1 MHTGSRY
8 ASINK
13 LCLGYIRVAK
23 GDAMIFPQLRQLSV
37 KTVLVRTVKEFLDD
51 EMSTYASALAY
62 QMLFSLFPFLLFLI
76 ALIGFLHLPDFF
88 SWLRLQSEL
97 VLPPQALDQVNPVID
112 QLQQSKGGLL
122 SVGIVIALWTASAGV
137 RLMMSAMNAAYD
149 VVEARPAWKRIPL
162 SVFYTIGIAG
172 MLLTVAALMVT
183 GPQVMN
189 WLAAQIGM
197 EDFIVTLWTILRWPL
212 IIVLLM
218 VAVAI
223 MYYVM
228 PDVKQSF
235 RFITPGSV
243 LAVVVWIVASLGF
256 AYYVKTFADYNAMYG
271 SIGAIIVLLLYFYIS
286 AAVLLLGAEMNA
298 VIEHMSAE
306 GKEKGEKEE
315 GERDAVANIETV
327 HIKQHVSGLGRDH
340 SHDHDYTPVPP
351 TLKTDKF

>member
-1 MHTGSRY
+1 
-8 ASINK
+8 
-13 LCLGYIRVAK
+13 
-23 GDAMIFPQLRQLSV
+23 MIFPALQGLPLHR
-37 KTVLVRTVKEFLDD
+37 VLVRTVKEFLDD

-62 QMLFSLFPFLLFLI
+62 QMLFSLFPFILFLI

-97 VLPPQALDQVNPVID
+97 VLPPQALEQVNPVID

-149 VVEARPAWKRIPL
+149 VPEGRPVWKRIPL
-162 SVFYTIGIAG
+162 SIFYTIGIAG
-172 MLLTVAALMVT
+172 MLLAAAALMVL
-183 GPQVMN
+183 GPQVME
-189 WLAAQIGM
+189 WIAAQVGLQ
-197 EDFIVTLWTILRWPL
+197 EVIVTIWTVLRWPA
-212 IIVLLM
+212 IIILMM
-218 VAVAI
+218 VAVALI
-223 MYYVM
+223 YYVM
-228 PDVKQSF
+228 PDVKQKF

-306 GKEKGEKEE
+306 GKNPGEKDFD
-315 GERDAVANIETV
+315 GEQPKETITV
-327 HIKQHVSGLGRDH
+327 LGHEHPAHPEPQTRE
-340 SHDHDYTPVPP
+340 PNPR
-351 TLKTDKF
+351 

>member
-1 MHTGSRY
+1 
-8 ASINK
+8 
-13 LCLGYIRVAK
+13 
-23 GDAMIFPQLRQLSV
+23 MIFPDLRRLRV
-37 KTVLVRTVKEFLDD
+37 TTVLVRTVKEFLDD

-122 SVGIVIALWTASAGV
+122 SVGIVIALWSASAGV

-149 VVEARPAWKRIPL
+149 VVEERPVWKRIPL
-162 SVFYTIGIAG
+162 SVLYTIGFAG
-172 MLLTVAALMVT
+172 MLLAAAALMVT
-183 GPQVMN
+183 GPQVMS

-197 EDFIVTLWTILRWPL
+197 EDFIVTLWTILRWPV
-212 IIVLLM
+212 IILLLM
-218 VAVAI
+218 VSVAT

-228 PDVKQSF
+228 PDVKQEF
-235 RFITPGSV
+235 RFITAGSV

-286 AAVLLLGAEMNA
+286 ASVLLLGAEMNA
-298 VIEHMSAE
+298 VIEHLSAE
-306 GKEKGEKEE
+306 GKEKGEKVA
-315 GERDAVANIETV
+315 GDGGVDAEPGTPTPAGA
-327 HIKQHVSGLGRDH
+327 KQHVSGLGRDH
-340 SHDHDYTPVPP
+340 SRDYIDQHSSGDSHAHDYEPQLAP
-351 TLKTDKF
+351 LKIDKP

>member
-1 MHTGSRY
+1 
-8 ASINK
+8 
-13 LCLGYIRVAK
+13 
-23 GDAMIFPQLRQLSV
+23 MIFPDLRGLPLHR
-37 KTVLVRTVKEFLDD
+37 VLVRTVKEFLDD
-51 EMSTYASALAY
+51 EMSTYASAMAY

-88 SWLRLQSEL
+88 TWLRLQSEL
-97 VLPPQALDQVNPVID
+97 VLPPQALEQVNPVID

-149 VVEARPAWKRIPL
+149 VPEGRPLWKRIPL
-162 SVFYTIGIAG
+162 SVIYTIGIAG
-172 MLLTVAALMVT
+172 MLLAAAALMVL
-183 GPQVMN
+183 GPQVME
-189 WLAAQIGM
+189 WIAAQVGLQ
-197 EDFIVTLWTILRWPL
+197 EAVVIVWTVLRWPA
-212 IIVLLM
+212 IIILMM
-218 VAVAI
+218 VAVALI
-223 MYYVM
+223 YFVM
-228 PDVKQSF
+228 PDVKQKF

-306 GKEKGEKEE
+306 GKNPGEKDFD
-315 GERDAVANIETV
+315 GDKPKETITV
-327 HIKQHVSGLGRDH
+327 LGH
-340 SHDHDYTPVPP
+340 EHPVEPQTTEP
-351 TLKTDKF
+351 NPR

>member
-1 MHTGSRY
+1 
-8 ASINK
+8 
-13 LCLGYIRVAK
+13 
-23 GDAMIFPQLRQLSV
+23 MIFPDLRQLSI

-122 SVGIVIALWTASAGV
+122 SIGIVIALWTASAGV

-212 IIVLLM
+212 IILLLM

-315 GERDAVANIETV
+315 GERDGMADFNTV
-327 HIKQHVSGLGRDH
+327 HLKQHVSGLGRDH
-340 SHDHDYTPVPP
+340 THDHDYTPTPP
-351 TLKTDKF
+351 VLKTDKF

>member
-1 MHTGSRY
+1 MF
-8 ASINK
+8 
-13 LCLGYIRVAK
+13 
-23 GDAMIFPQLRQLSV
+23 FP
-37 KTVLVRTVKEFLDD
+37 VLNGLPIGKVLIRTVKEFIDD

-62 QMLFSLFPFLLFLI
+62 QMLFSLFPFILFLI

-88 SWLRLQSEL
+88 TWLRLQSEL
-97 VLPPQALDQVNPVID
+97 VLPPQALEQVNPVID

-149 VVEARPAWKRIPL
+149 VVEGRPIWKRFPL
-162 SVFYTIGIAG
+162 SIFYTIGIAG
-172 MLLTVAALMVT
+172 MLLAAAALMVL
-183 GPQVMN
+183 GPQFMS
-189 WLAAQIGM
+189 WLAGQVGL
-197 EDFIVTLWTILRWPL
+197 EEFVVTLWTILRWPV
-212 IIVLLM
+212 IVLLLM
-218 VAVAI
+218 VAVAV

-228 PDVKQSF
+228 PDVEQKF

-256 AYYVKTFADYNAMYG
+256 AFYVKTFADYNAMYG

-306 GKEKGEKEE
+306 GKDPGEKTFDESE
-315 GERDAVANIETV
+315 DPDP
-327 HIKQHVSGLGRDH
+327 KQHVSGLGRDH
-340 SHDHDYTPVPP
+340 SIPSTSDEA
-351 TLKTDKF
+351 